1 MDRRLEPIVR
11 EPHQEVADVDDKCV
25 LHRRYLDPLA
35 LFGEDLQPADVVLP
49 EQGKALQ
56 VGVSPQADINSC
68 LLRLSILGVV
78 INNAVTVMG

>member
-1 MDRRLEPIVR
+1 MDCRLEPIIR

-25 LHRRYLDPLA
+25 LHGRYLDPLA
-35 LFGEDLQPADVVLP
+35 VFGEDLQPADVVLP

-56 VGVSPQADINSC
+56 VGVSSQADINGC

-78 INNAVTVMG
+78 VDNTVTVKC